1 MVDSF
6 VVFSSRDEIF
16 KRSRDGSGLASFYTS
31 SILQELELLSDS
43 NALSQIGALIVEPGK
58 KPVCTRIYF
67 LDLHML
73 D

>member
-6 VVFSSRDEIF
+6 VVFSSRDEVF

-43 NALSQIGALIVEPGK
+43 NAQIGALIVEPGK
-58 KPVCTRIYF
+58 KPVCTLIYF